1 MTPDGVVPTTRI
13 SRRTFLR
20 RSAVEKTSRARVG
33 SFVASLLGM
42 ALVGSVAAG
51 CAAHTSP
58 APSSSPTPD
67 SLSIRRD
74 IEYLASPALAGRMTG
89 TPGNDSAAAYLARRY
104 AAIGVRPLSAG
115 YLQRF
120 DARPAAH
127 NGAVVSLPTQ
137 NVFGVVRGTD
147 PALRDEYVVV
157 GAHFDH
163 LGANT
168 TFAADPR
175 APGLRLGADD
185 NASGS
190 AAVLELARLIARSP
204 VKRSV
209 IFAHFSGEEEGTLGS
224 MYMVEHMPVPIDSVD
239 AMLNFDMVGRLKDDR
254 LIVFG
259 VATSPDFAPMIQ
271 QATGATRLR
280 VAAQGDGDGPSDHA
294 SFYLKNMPVLHFFT
308 DSHEDYHKVGD
319 TPDKINA
326 GGEARV
332 VAFAE
337 SMLRAIADRP
347 ARLTF
352 VRPPSTAKTAS
363 GNGSNVY
370 LGSIPDMAGSD
381 VPGLRLSG
389 VSAGSPAEV
398 AGLKPGDVIVAFD
411 GKPVKDLYEYSD
423 ALYSHKPGDDV
434 DIVVLRNGQRVTL
447 RVKLGKRGG

>member
-1 MTPDGVVPTTRI
+1 M
-13 SRRTFLR
+13 RR
-20 RSAVEKTSRARVG
+20 
-33 SFVASLLGM
+33 VAL
-42 ALVGSVAAG
+42 ALVVAA
-51 CAAHTSP
+51 AAACSARTTPSP
-58 APSSSPTPD
+58 SASPTPD
-67 SLSIRRD
+67 SLSIRHD

-104 AAIGVRPLSAG
+104 AAIGVQPLSAG

-120 DARPAAH
+120 DARPPAH

-137 NVFGVVRGTD
+137 NVFGIVRGTD
-147 PALRDEYVVV
+147 PALRNEYIVV
-157 GAHFDH
+157 GAHYDH

-168 TFAADPR
+168 MFAADPR

-224 MYMVEHMPVPIDSVD
+224 MYMVDHMPVPIDSVD
-239 AMLNFDMVGRLKDDR
+239 AMLNFDMVGRMKDDR

-259 VATSPDFAPMIQ
+259 VATSPELPGIVTEANAPI
-271 QATGATRLR
+271 GLR

-319 TPDKINA
+319 TPDKVNA
-326 GGEARV
+326 AGEARV
-332 VAFAE
+332 VAVAE
-337 SMLRAIADRP
+337 RVLRSIGNRAE
-347 ARLTF
+347 RLTF
-352 VRPPSTAKTAS
+352 TRVPTTAKAAS

-370 LGSIPDMAGSD
+370 LGSIPDMSGSD
-381 VPGLRLSG
+381 IPGLRLSG
-389 VSAGSPAEV
+389 VSAGSPAEIG
-398 AGLKPGDVIVAFD
+398 GLRTGDVIVEFA

-423 ALYSHKPGDDV
+423 ALYGHKPGDDV
-434 DIVVLRNGQRVTL
+434 EIVVLRGGQRVTL
-447 RVKLGKRGG
+447 HVKLGRRGS

>member
-1 MTPDGVVPTTRI
+1 MMTGAS
-13 SRRTFLR
+13 SRFFL
-20 RSAVEKTSRARVG
+20 AT
-33 SFVASLLGM
+33 LGGIIIT
-42 ALVGSVAAG
+42 A
-51 CAAHTSP
+51 CATQTSP
-58 APSSSPTPD
+58 APSTSPAPD

-104 AAIGVRPLSAG
+104 AAIGVQPLSPG

-127 NGAVVSLPTQ
+127 NGPIVSLPTQ
-137 NVFGVVRGTD
+137 NVFGVIRGTD
-147 PALRDEYVVV
+147 PALRNQYIVV

-168 TFAADPR
+168 MFAADPR

-239 AMLNFDMVGRLKDDR
+239 AMLNFDMVGRLKDR

-259 VATSPDFAPMIQ
+259 IKTSPDFGPMLLRAAGAAQINI
-271 QATGATRLR
+271 AT
-280 VAAQGDGDGPSDHA
+280 QGDGDGPSDHA
-294 SFYLKNMPVLHFFT
+294 SFYLKNLPVLHFFT
-308 DSHEDYHKVGD
+308 DSHDDYHKVSD

-326 GGEARV
+326 AGEARV

-337 SMLRAIADRP
+337 HMLRAIADRP
-347 ARLTF
+347 ERLTF
-352 VRPPSTAKTAS
+352 VRPPSTAKAAS
-363 GNGSNVY
+363 SNGSNVY
-370 LGSIPDMAGSD
+370 LGSIPDMSGSD
-381 VPGLRLSG
+381 IPGLRLSG
-389 VSAGSPAEV
+389 VSAGSPAEI
-398 AGLKPGDVIVAFD
+398 AGLKPGDVIVALG

-423 ALYSHKPGDDV
+423 ALYSHQPGDDV
-434 DIVVLRNGQRVTL
+434 EIVVLRNGERVTL
-447 RVKLGKRGG
+447 RVKLGKRGGS

>member
-1 MTPDGVVPTTRI
+1 MRHAAI
-13 SRRTFLR
+13 IARLLRATFLTVAIAACNA
-20 RSAVEKTSRARVG
+20 RSA
-33 SFVASLLGM
+33 
-42 ALVGSVAAG
+42 
-51 CAAHTSP
+51 P
-58 APSSSPTPD
+58 APAGSPHPD
-67 SLSIRRD
+67 SLAIRRD
-74 IEYLASPALAGRMTG
+74 IEYLASPALAGRLTG
-89 TPGNDSAAAYLARRY
+89 TPGNDSAAAYIARRY
-104 AAIGVRPLSAG
+104 AALGVQPLSPG

-127 NGAVVSLPTQ
+127 NGATVILPTQ
-137 NVFGVVRGTD
+137 NVFGIVRGTD
-147 PALRDEYVVV
+147 PALRNQYVVV

-163 LGANT
+163 LGTNT
-168 TFAADPR
+168 MFAADPR
-175 APGLRLGADD
+175 APGVRLGADD

-204 VKRSV
+204 TKRSV

-239 AMLNFDMVGRLKDDR
+239 AMLNFDMVGRMKNDR

-259 VATSPDFAPMIQ
+259 VATSPELPGIVNDAN
-271 QATGATRLR
+271 ATVQLR

-326 GGEARV
+326 AGEAKV
-332 VAFAE
+332 IALAE
-337 SMLRAIADRP
+337 GVLRTIADRP

-352 VRPPSTAKTAS
+352 VRAPTTAKS
-363 GNGSNVY
+363 SSSQGSNVY

-381 VPGLRLSG
+381 IPGLRLSG

-398 AGLKPGDVIVAFD
+398 AGLEPGDVIVVFD

-423 ALYSHKPGDDV
+423 ALYSHKPGDEV
-434 DIVVLRNGQRVTL
+434 DIVVLRDGQRLTL
-447 RVKLGKRGG
+447 HVKLGKRGG